1 MMPCLSKIKALP
13 NFCFLNA
20 IFNNPIASTV
30 QKLQARTIIR
40 YMANREDL
48 FVIYLLKLLFFK
60 FLIFWE
66 VVRRSQNLKKSPT
79 CFDVDFCGLFRKP
92 GLYLTLKLSGIFTK
106 KKLWPCEKK
115 STLQLFVIET
125 MIPKKRRC
133 NRID

>member
-20 IFNNPIASTV
+20 IFNNLIASTV

-92 GLYLTLKLSGIFTK
+92 GLYLTSKLSGIFTK
-106 KKLWPCEKK
+106 KKYGLVRK
-115 STLQLFVIET
+115 SLFVLFFIE
-125 MIPKKRRC
+125 
-133 NRID
+133 NRMSQILLKLWLSE